1 MVTSVR
7 GMGLEP
13 TTSESAAL
21 GCIGFM
27 NAALGFRLA
36 VFFATFFFADFLA
49 AFFFFAIET
58 SPVRG
63 PNVSCGGGTKN
74 CREEKLS
81 IFSMNTI
88 GENLESLLECA

>member
-1 MVTSVR
+1 
-7 GMGLEP
+7 MGLEP

-36 VFFATFFFADFLA
+36 DFFATFLFADFLA

-63 PNVSCGGGTKN
+63 PNVDCWGGTKN
-74 CREEKLS
+74 CRREKLL

-88 GENLESLLECA
+88 GKMGFFPRITLESRSERV

>member
-1 MVTSVR
+1 M
-7 GMGLEP
+7 EP
-13 TTSESAAL
+13 TTSLSAAL

-36 VFFATFFFADFLA
+36 VFFATFLLADFLA

-63 PNVSCGGGTKN
+63 PNVDCGGVTKN
-74 CREEKLS
+74 CREEKLL

-88 GENLESLLECA
+88 GKNHQSLSERG